1 MKLSSPSRVP
11 RFLKRLPLLD
21 HESVV
26 SFVQRHCWA
35 NRAARML
42 DVLRLIEK
50 LSGEPINDVRSLVF
64 SLPALRA
71 VEWLTGL
78 SKGALDSRLVRLLQ
92 GTHIVSG
99 HHVWLRTTFWAERQ
113 GVCPSC
119 LGEHGY
125 AKVSWDFVQAPVCL
139 EHGAALL
146 EYCPACAT
154 PLRHRRTRITHCG
167 ECNFLL
173 ESAVHLP
180 ASAAARAAAALVQN
194 PVMVAMGNTE
204 STAPIDSQD
213 LSDLLR
219 LCVPTGPGRVT
230 SFGLAGSLSS
240 IPVQARLEALDRLGS
255 ALVGRRID
263 SVALRNAVIERWPA
277 AYMLPSSKQLKLL
290 SDAALEMDMDVE
302 VARLLC
308 HGDDIQRDKRAAEVF
323 ERRPPQLAAES
334 DVANYL
340 GVSLLTLKKISGR
353 EGLVKSVD
361 DVGHDMDQVL
371 SLQRTI
377 SELYPPQ
384 MLDEVF
390 GLAGLTYELYKLN
403 LLEGYESE
411 DGALIG
417 VEPRTFASLVS
428 RLQAV
433 ISPGAFGFESA
444 LPLAQS
450 VLHGTGPA
458 AVAWL
463 VSQVA
468 GGSLAA
474 FSWPKPQRVMNL
486 RVDGVRMRHLITQ
499 TKTKHR
505 ERDVSPTGGAR
516 FEY

>member
-1 MKLSSPSRVP
+1 MKLCSPSRVP
-11 RFLKRLPLLD
+11 RFLKRLPLL
-21 HESVV
+21 HEESVI
-26 SFVQRHCWA
+26 SFVQRHCCA

-42 DVLRLIEK
+42 DVLRLIEQ
-50 LSGEPINDVRSLVF
+50 LSGEPLNDVRNLVF

-78 SKGALDSRLVRLLQ
+78 PEGTLDSRHVRLLQ
-92 GTHIVSG
+92 GTHIVFG

-113 GVCPSC
+113 GVCPAC

-146 EYCPACAT
+146 EYCPACSA

-167 ECNFLL
+167 ECDFALA
-173 ESAVHLP
+173 SAAVVP
-180 ASAAARAAAALVQN
+180 TSAAARAAGALVQQ
-194 PVMVAMGNTE
+194 PVMVAMGNPE
-204 STAPIDSQD
+204 STAPIDGQD

-219 LCVPTGPGRVT
+219 LCVPAGPGRMS
-230 SFGLAGSLSS
+230 SFGLTGPLSV
-240 IPVQARLEALDRLGS
+240 IPVHARIEALERLGS
-255 ALVGRRID
+255 ALVGRRVE
-263 SVALRNAVIERWPA
+263 SATLRNRAIERWPA
-277 AYMLPSSKQLKLL
+277 ACMLAPSNQNKLL
-290 SDAALEMDMDVE
+290 SDAAGEMEMDVE

-308 HGDDIQRDKRAAEVF
+308 HGDDIQRDKRAAEFF
-323 ERRPPQLAAES
+323 ERRPPQLATES
-334 DVANYL
+334 DVASYL

-371 SLQRTI
+371 NLQRTI
-377 SELYPPQ
+377 AELYLPR

-390 GLAGLTYELYKLN
+390 GLAGLTYELYKLK

-417 VEPRTFASLVS
+417 VEPRAFASLMS

-433 ISPGAFGFESA
+433 ISPEAFGFESA
-444 LPLAQS
+444 IPLAQA
-450 VLHGTGPA
+450 VLHGMGPA

-486 RVDGVRMRHLITQ
+486 RVDGGRMRHLITQ
-499 TKTKHR
+499 TKTKPR
-505 ERDVSPTGGAR
+505 ERDAGPTGGAR
-516 FEY
+516 FE